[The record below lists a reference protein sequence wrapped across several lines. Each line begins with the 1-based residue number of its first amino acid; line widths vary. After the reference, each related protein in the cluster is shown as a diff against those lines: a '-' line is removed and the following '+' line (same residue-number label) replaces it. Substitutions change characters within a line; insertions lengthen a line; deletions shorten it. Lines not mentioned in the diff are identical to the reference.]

1 MFLALSCISQ
11 EKVFPSSEFNNLFT
25 LGRCASD
32 CLILN
37 VQHRDQLHVQE
48 FHTSS
53 SITMGEVGEG
63 KSMSYAAIV
72 SPGGGATP
80 SPGAGG
86 QPEAAVEAKEVVAEE
101 AQHHIDDDLE
111 GFQEVEKCLYF
122 W

>member
-1 MFLALSCISQ
+1 
-11 EKVFPSSEFNNLFT
+11 
-25 LGRCASD
+25 
-32 CLILN
+32 
-37 VQHRDQLHVQE
+37 
-48 FHTSS
+48 
-53 SITMGEVGEG
+53 MGEVGEG

-80 SPGAGG
+80 GPGAGG

-101 AQHHIDDDLE
+101 AHHHIDDDLE